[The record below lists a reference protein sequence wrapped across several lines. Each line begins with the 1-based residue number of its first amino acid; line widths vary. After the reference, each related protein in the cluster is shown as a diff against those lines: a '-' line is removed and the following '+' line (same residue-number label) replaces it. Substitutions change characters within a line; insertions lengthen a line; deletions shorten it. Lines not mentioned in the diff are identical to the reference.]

1 MYYKES
7 TQLIEKNPFD
17 KSVLAVLDRE
27 LAHVYAPTGGLTE
40 LPLLVSATGA
50 QPANVR
56 KLMTEYESLGVVESY
71 EQVEC
76 SSCGER
82 YDGRKAECPE
92 CGVERARARPTDV
105 TVYVVKKQ
113 PTALA
118 FDPDSMPKT
127 PDVFVSYRHAD
138 AATLAADIYYSLLLE
153 GKKVF
158 LDRSDIAVGADPSQV
173 YSRAASHAKYFI
185 ALVSETYFDSPY
197 CRKEIAHSLRMRRRL
212 IRVNLSDDVPSAPP
226 EMPWLGTPNWLS
238 HEGDGEGLSA
248 DLEAALRDA
257 VQTPTSANVADLRRQ
272 ACRYLLEK
280 LSKSDFDAVWG
291 RLSWMDEYDKA
302 LSKQEKIDQIM
313 RELTEERVEE
323 LCNALAP

>member
-17 KSVLAVLDRE
+17 KGVLTVLDRE
-27 LAHVYAPTGGLTE
+27 LAHAYAPTGGLTE
-40 LPLLVSATGA
+40 LPLLVYATGA
-50 QPANVR
+50 QPANVQ
-56 KLMTEYESLGVVESY
+56 KLLTEYEGLGVVESY

-76 SSCGER
+76 PCGEG
-82 YDGRKAECPE
+82 YDGRKAGCPE

-113 PTALA
+113 PTAPA
-118 FDPDSMPKT
+118 FDPALMPKT

-153 GKKVF
+153 GKKIF

-173 YSRAASHAKYFI
+173 YLRAASNAKYFI

-212 IRVNLSDDVPSAPP
+212 IRVNLSDDAPSAPP
-226 EMPWLGTPNWLS
+226 EMPWLGKPNWLS
-238 HEGDGEGLSA
+238 HDGDGEVLSV
-248 DLEAALRDA
+248 DLEAALRNA
-257 VQTPTSANVADLRRQ
+257 VQTPASADVADLRRQ

-280 LSKSDFDAVWG
+280 LSKSEFDAVWG

-302 LSKQEKIDQIM
+302 LTKQEKIDQIM
-313 RELTEERVEE
+313 KELTEERVEE